1 MASKKSDSSVNE
13 NQEKKKANWPLYV
26 IKVSIS
32 ASIGLGIWN
41 ISEKY
46 LAPQIN
52 KYFDSRINKLND
64 QRRTEILAKL
74 EHSIREYYLNS
85 TYINAS
91 KINYAKESELLSKLQ
106 LQNFSDS
113 KPDRDKSIE
122 NLVEN
127 TVNIGHIFVPSLDID
142 NLVEDVL
149 GYDGRSNIIFWNS
162 GPSSNAFIIS
172 NEGHLVTALHVV
184 ENYFNDY
191 NKVVVM
197 DDKKKIHN
205 VTAILAFSKLYDL
218 ALLKT
223 DIKGNIS
230 VPILVNEDTLP
241 KNATLYSIGKNVIG
255 RPDFEFTAE
264 KVYIKNKDTI
274 SIERI
279 VSAGILKRVS
289 DDIIISREGTLLGKN
304 VLANNFSRGGYSGM
318 FVSDEYG
325 RIVGVHSL
333 GGSEGSRL
341 SPASKIKELVDF
353 YLASLKGK

>member
-26 IKVSIS
+26 IKVSIY

-149 GYDGRSNIIFWNS
+149 
-162 GPSSNAFIIS
+162 
-172 NEGHLVTALHVV
+172 

-274 SIERI
+274 SI
-279 VSAGILKRVS
+279 
-289 DDIIISREGTLLGKN
+289 
-304 VLANNFSRGGYSGM
+304 
-318 FVSDEYG
+318 
-325 RIVGVHSL
+325 
-333 GGSEGSRL
+333 
-341 SPASKIKELVDF
+341 
-353 YLASLKGK
+353 